1 MNINT
6 HKCSYTPLPSV
17 LIMSSQKNAV
27 TVKDT
32 LAYSSSASL
41 KLRDIIKN
49 VKQNKNT
56 VGF

>member
-1 MNINT
+1 MNIHI

-32 LAYSSSASL
+32 LRFSASL

-49 VKQNKNT
+49 IKQNKNT

>member
-1 MNINT
+1 MI
-6 HKCSYTPLPSV
+6 
-17 LIMSSQKNAV
+17 SQKNAV

-32 LAYSSSASL
+32 LAFKTLASL

-49 VKQNKNT
+49 IKQNKNT

>member
-1 MNINT
+1 MNIHT
-6 HKCSYTPLPSV
+6 HKCSYTPLPSD

-32 LAYSSSASL
+32 LAFRSSASL

-49 VKQNKNT
+49 IKQNKNT